1 MFQVSQTASS
11 SDVPAFL
18 HNKRT
23 VTSTYHRTCRLDT
36 NTPQSIILVIGTSLK
51 ANLHRSAPPSSKFFS
66 VKCTPSVQYR
76 ITPPPQETSHL
87 SPIPLN
93 GNSILFISMGHAS
106 QYENDSKL
114 SVRYYGENK
123 EALGRAVLH
132 LTAVEISLDVDA
144 DRDGIVEKN
153 NPNKGSWKWGPD
165 GHGAILLVNCDSE
178 RTFMKK
184 PDSEQDNISRV
195 SDLKDMSLMVL
206 RTRGPARLPEG
217 YKLTMHISQ
226 GDAESVRVFRS
237 GSPELLNNTL
247 RNLYNMFVK
256 GYPLVL
262 SNEVLSQEVP
272 YLGGKAEMNFYVEG
286 LRFPDK
292 DFDGL
297 ISINLSLLEPICAG
311 LPETPIFTDK
321 VVFRVA
327 PWIMTPNTLQPVEV
341 FVCSTSDNYQFLK
354 GMKNLVAKSG
364 YKLKICH
371 EYVNRGDRWMQ
382 DELEFGYID
391 SPHQRFP
398 VVLDSPRDGDLQDF
412 PYDELLG
419 PDFGYVTRVAHR
431 KDVSSLDSFGNLEV
445 SPPVIVNGK
454 KFPLGR
460 IIIGV
465 AFPTATK
472 GRNMTKV
479 VQDFLWAQ
487 KVQEPIALFSDWL
500 LVGHVDEFMT
510 FVPAPDRKGFRLL
523 LASPDAGYKLFRG
536 LQNNGHGQAKLFDG
550 LKDEEPLTVDEILNN
565 KSLQAENNYVQNCID
580 WNRDVLKRELGLD
593 DEDIIDLPILFKLEG
608 GEEEPEEQEYRAVA
622 YYPDMVNMIVLGK
635 NLGIPKPFGPK
646 VNGRCALEAEMCS
659 LMEALGLSCTFIDD
673 FASYHKL
680 LGEVHCGSNVRREP
694 FDFKWWNLE

>member
-1 MFQVSQTASS
+1 MFQQIAQTN
-11 SDVPAFL
+11 VPAFL
-18 HNKRT
+18 QRRGTGAPEH
-23 VTSTYHRTCRLDT
+23 HRTCRL
-36 NTPQSIILVIGTSLK
+36 NTENPNRIVHVVGTSMK
-51 ANLHRSAPPSSKFFS
+51 ANLNRSAPPSSKFFS
-66 VKCTPSVQYR
+66 VKCTYNVQYS
-76 ITPPPQETSHL
+76 ISPPPWETSHL
-87 SPIPLN
+87 SPIPLS
-93 GNSILFISMGHAS
+93 GNSVLLISMSRAS
-106 QYENDSKL
+106 EFENDSKL
-114 SVRYYGENK
+114 SVQYYGGNK
-123 EALGRAVLH
+123 EVLGRAVIY

-144 DRDGIVEKN
+144 DRDGVVEKD
-153 NPNKGSWKWGPD
+153 NPNKGSWKWGPN
-165 GHGAILLVNCDSE
+165 GHGAVLLVNCDTE
-178 RTFMKK
+178 RIYAKK
-184 PDSEQDNISRV
+184 PDIEQNYISRT
-195 SDLKDMSLMVL
+195 SDLKDMSVMVL
-206 RTRGPARLPEG
+206 RTRGPAKLPEG

-226 GDAESVRVFRS
+226 GDAESVRVFMS
-237 GSPELLNNTL
+237 TSPEVTNNFL
-247 RNLYNMFVK
+247 SVKHLYNYSVSD
-256 GYPLVL
+256 YPLVL
-262 SNEVLSQEVP
+262 NSEVLSQEVP
-272 YLGGKAEMNFYVEG
+272 YIGGVAGMKFYVEG

-297 ISINLSLLEPICAG
+297 ININLSLLEPICAG

-341 FVCSTSDNYQFLK
+341 FICSTSDNYQFLK

-391 SPHQRFP
+391 SPHHRFP
-398 VVLDSPRDGDLQDF
+398 VVLDSPRDGNLMDF
-412 PYDELLG
+412 PYNELLG
-419 PDFGYVTRVAHR
+419 PDFGYVTRVAKR

-445 SPPVIVNGK
+445 SPPVTVNGQNY
-454 KFPLGR
+454 PLGR

-510 FVPAPDRKGFRLL
+510 FVPAPDRKHFRLL

-536 LQNNGHGQAKLFDG
+536 LQKDGHGQARLFEG
-550 LKDEEPLTVDEILNN
+550 LKDEETRTVDEIL
-565 KSLQAENNYVQNCID
+565 KDDPLRYQNNYVQNCID
-580 WNRDVLKRELGLD
+580 WNRDVLKRELGLEE
-593 DEDIIDLPILFKLEG
+593 EDIIDLPILFKLS
-608 GEEEPEEQEYRAVA
+608 EEEEYRAVA

-659 LMEALGLSCTFIDD
+659 LMEGLGLKCTFIDD

-680 LGEVHCGSNVRREP
+680 LGEVHCGSNVRRQP
-694 FDFKWWNLE
+694 FDFKWWNLEM